1 MRNERR
7 LSLLALVALSTLN
20 LTACDGATDV
30 EPAPGV
36 ESDTPVTGGELGL
49 GDVIEP
55 DLKADGWGHALECKP
70 VPDLPVLGAPEVYV
84 SLHGLTLRLVDT
96 ASGFEKVFAIGPG
109 ALDTDPASTTFG
121 ESLSY
126 FPVLDTGRQDFEI
139 TPATIQPCKTWWT
152 DAKTGAKSPVFA
164 GLPFL
169 SFRGNYAIHGPVD
182 NYTAANGG
190 SLRRGFVSHG
200 CLRMEAADVLELY
213 ARIKGVARV
222 PVHVQREPERRVDGT
237 RVDLTTP
244 WIGAECD
251 ADTDCTFTGG
261 FCKSNKYSG
270 RGFCTQTCARG
281 CPDKAGAPMTFCVAD
296 PDDTSRGVCVNKLTA
311 VNAECRP
318 YDHFVARKA
327 SRFNQAAAKADV
339 CVPGSPG
346 WIGDHCFADGECK
359 PGNTCHDEAPA
370 DSVPGVCS
378 QACARF
384 CPDMP
389 GFPTTYCASEP
400 GGAGFCTRAC
410 TAASHASECP
420 GDEICTSRPRVGR
433 DGQIVSVCAPE

>member
-213 ARIKGVARV
+213 ARIKGVARI

-244 WIGAECD
+244 WIGAE
-251 ADTDCTFTGG
+251 
-261 FCKSNKYSG
+261 
-270 RGFCTQTCARG
+270 
-281 CPDKAGAPMTFCVAD
+281 
-296 PDDTSRGVCVNKLTA
+296 
-311 VNAECRP
+311 
-318 YDHFVARKA
+318 
-327 SRFNQAAAKADV
+327 
-339 CVPGSPG
+339 
-346 WIGDHCFADGECK
+346 
-359 PGNTCHDEAPA
+359 
-370 DSVPGVCS
+370 
-378 QACARF
+378 
-384 CPDMP
+384 
-389 GFPTTYCASEP
+389 
-400 GGAGFCTRAC
+400 
-410 TAASHASECP
+410 
-420 GDEICTSRPRVGR
+420 
-433 DGQIVSVCAPE
+433 